1 MRHCPA
7 HDGVGGSVGTELV
20 CGMVDM
26 FHHDEQIM
34 EDRCEASIAS
44 MHYKWQVGLV
54 AQWSEQSTHNALVG
68 GSSPS
73 EPK

>member
-20 CGMVDM
+20 HRMVDM

-34 EDRCEASIAS
+34 EDRCEASIAR
-44 MHYKWQVGLV
+44 MD
-54 AQWSEQSTHNALVG
+54 
-68 GSSPS
+68 
-73 EPK
+73 